1 MYHDEM
7 LTCPSTGPRGG
18 LILLG
23 IELRTLS
30 EIADGRFTPDSISL
44 PARDAVELLER
55 FGLVAEQGERYE
67 VTDRG
72 HRLLV
77 AEPTYRT
84 GGFYRYDLADLLG

>member
-1 MYHDEM
+1 
-7 LTCPSTGPRGG
+7 
-18 LILLG
+18 
-23 IELRTLS
+23 
-30 EIADGRFTPDSISL
+30 
-44 PARDAVELLER
+44 
-55 FGLVAEQGERYE
+55 